1 MKGKAPEMKKPQRLD
16 HAGASEG
23 NVKTTKESNV
33 MSKNSTAAAQIIPF
47 DFGKKPVRAMLID
60 DQPWFVAADVSAALE
75 YRDAGN
81 MARNLDE
88 DEKGTQIV
96 STLGGA
102 QEMLV
107 INQSGLYSA
116 ILRSRK
122 AEAKRFKKWV
132 TAEVLPAIRKH
143 GRYEDASGK
152 MGTLIDGAIGVT
164 ELTALNGVIRQKAA
178 IVRQDRRRSFI
189 HTMHSRL
196 HTRFNVPRTELILA
210 KDFEAACNFVAAY
223 AIEGEWIGKE
233 PESGTLLTDNQL
245 YDVYFVSH
253 HFERLYEIFK
263 RSNLHIHLGGLG
275 SRIGSDMIGHFMDG
289 YTGVIKLKKLAPE
302 FDAAQRRLKL
312 NRYSENRG
320 VAA

>member
-1 MKGKAPEMKKPQRLD
+1 MEGKAPEMKKPRSGQ
-16 HAGASEG
+16 ASG
-23 NVKTTKESNV
+23 LFGNNVKTTKESNV

-60 DQPWFVAADVSAALE
+60 DQPWFVADDVADALQYSEASAMT
-75 YRDAGN
+75 RH
-81 MARNLDE
+81 LDE
-88 DEKGTQIV
+88 DEKGLSIV
-96 STLGGA
+96 QTLGGD
-102 QEMLV
+102 QKMLV
-107 INQSGLYSA
+107 INESGLYSA

-152 MGTLIDGAIGVT
+152 MGTLLDGAIGVT

-178 IVRQDRRRSFI
+178 IVRKDRQRSFI

-223 AIEGEWIGKE
+223 AIDGEWIGKD
-233 PESGTLLTDNQL
+233 PESGHLLTDMQL
-245 YDVYFVSH
+245 YDVWFVVH

-263 RSNLHIHLGGLG
+263 RSNLHVHLGGLG
-275 SRIGSDMIGHFMDG
+275 STVGSEMIGHFLDG